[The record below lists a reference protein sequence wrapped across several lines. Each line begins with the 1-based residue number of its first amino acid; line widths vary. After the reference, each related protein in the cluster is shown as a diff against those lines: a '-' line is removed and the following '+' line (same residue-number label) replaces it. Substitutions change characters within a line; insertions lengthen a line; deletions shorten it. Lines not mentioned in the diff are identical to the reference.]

1 MKEDVKMKDI
11 MNAAPK
17 GTMPQVGAMQHM
29 QAAPKVS
36 PQQTAPKVSPAQTA
50 PKVSPAQTNPKVSP
64 AQGTPKEAPAKP
76 ISDVSPAQALPNVS
90 PAKPISDVSPV
101 QSMPNIMPAQTMPNV
116 MPVEMMQNVSPM
128 QMMPDN
134 MPVQAGPAGVMPSM
148 MNQIPIMCCPYLM
161 NMQCPMTYGAN
172 VMGMNMMNNAM
183 IPGVSPAAGNMMPYM
198 GNAAPFMG
206 AAENNMYGM
215 PGMGTLPV
223 SMNNQYFPSGGM
235 NY

>member
-29 QAAPKVS
+29 QASPKAS
-36 PQQTAPKVSPAQTA
+36 PQQAPPKVSPAQTA
-50 PKVSPAQTNPKVSP
+50 PKASPAQNMQKVSPAHSLPKVSP
-64 AQGTPKEAPAKP
+64 ANS
-76 ISDVSPAQALPNVS
+76 ISDVLPAQT
-90 PAKPISDVSPV
+90 
-101 QSMPNIMPAQTMPNV
+101 MPNIMPA
-116 MPVEMMQNVSPM
+116 EIMQNASPM

-183 IPGVSPAAGNMMPYM
+183 LQGVSPAAGNMMPYM
-198 GNAAPFMG
+198 GNAAPLMG
-206 AAENNMYGM
+206 AADNNMYGM

>member
-29 QAAPKVS
+29 QASPKVS
-36 PQQTAPKVSPAQTA
+36 PQQTPPKVSPAQAAPEVFPA
-50 PKVSPAQTNPKVSP
+50 PKVSPVQNMPKVP
-64 AQGTPKEAPAKP
+64 PT
-76 ISDVSPAQALPNVS
+76 
-90 PAKPISDVSPV
+90 
-101 QSMPNIMPAQTMPNV
+101 QSMPDLMPAQTMPNV
-116 MPVEMMQNVSPM
+116 MPAETMNNLLPM

-134 MPVQAGPAGVMPSM
+134 MPVQAGPGAVMPSM

-161 NMQCPMTYGAN
+161 NMQCPMTYGSN

-183 IPGVSPAAGNMMPYM
+183 LPGVSPAAGNMMPYA
-198 GNAAPFMG
+198 GNAAPVMG
-206 AAENNMYGM
+206 AASNNMYGM
-215 PGMGTLPV
+215 PGMGTLPA
-223 SMNNQYFPSGGM
+223 SMSNQYFPMGGM